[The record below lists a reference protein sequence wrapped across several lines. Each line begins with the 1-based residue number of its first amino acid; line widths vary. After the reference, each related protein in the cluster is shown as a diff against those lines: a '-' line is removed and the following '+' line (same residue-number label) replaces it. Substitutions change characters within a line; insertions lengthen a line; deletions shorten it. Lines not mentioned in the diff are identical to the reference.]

1 MHALRLNRRDSPILD
16 GASLSTHGSTR
27 LDSMAFPIAAAIC
40 RRDRERSAFPS
51 ESSSDEPAIDGNAIR
66 DWTPHMISRPVH
78 RAVLFVCRNRE
89 DLAWISAFKLDCSYL
104 QSLSLSLSRSRS
116 VAPSPPLEK
125 PRTYPLRL
133 RFGLLPRR
141 FSFRLVCAYVRAF
154 FHVFF
159 SPVFLCTVHGMS
171 GHVDL
176 LRKAILVISR
186 HC

>member
-27 LDSMAFPIAAAIC
+27 LDSTAFPIAAAIC

-104 QSLSLSLSRSRS
+104 QSLSFSLSLSLRRSLPTARKAS
-116 VAPSPPLEK
+116 YVSSLSPFRPV
-125 PRTYPLRL
+125 TAA
-133 RFGLLPRR
+133 FLLPSGVR
-141 FSFRLVCAYVRAF
+141 VRARF
-154 FHVFF
+154 FPRFF
-159 SPVFLCTVHGMS
+159 LSRFFVHGAR
-171 GHVDL
+171 DEWT
-176 LRKAILVISR
+176 R
-186 HC
+186 

>member
-27 LDSMAFPIAAAIC
+27 LDSTAFPIAAAIC

-104 QSLSLSLSRSRS
+104 QSLSLSLSRSFSLPPHRS
-116 VAPSPPLEK
+116 KNLVRILSVSVSACYRGVSPSVWCA
-125 PRTYPLRL
+125 RTCAL
-133 RFGLLPRR
+133 
-141 FSFRLVCAYVRAF
+141 FST
-154 FHVFF
+154 FF
-159 SPVFLCTVHGMS
+159 SLPVFCARCTG
-171 GHVDL
+171 
-176 LRKAILVISR
+176 
-186 HC
+186 